1 MMLKS
6 RLIALC
12 GALAVTVTAAPI
24 LTYAPPAAAQT
35 ADGVQVP
42 RRNAVASRAQSNREE
57 RPNREERRNRQA
69 ALPSAEEVLAA
80 AREQTALTNTGCE
93 VTNATFRGKTAEN
106 TTIYE
111 VACAAG
117 PGYMIET
124 KAPPVA
130 SDCIILASSAQAIR
144 QRDPAAQ
151 VGPQCELPG
160 STDVLAMLKTYAQQ
174 AGVDCTVDAAVVR
187 GQDNAGVPVYEI
199 GCQGV
204 DGYWIKKASN
214 AWSKTPCLQVLAESG
229 TCALTTPEEQAAT
242 VKTWLV
248 GTDVAD
254 CNVGKARLMGRNANG
269 SFYEI
274 TCNGADGAILRVNEQ
289 YAVQQVYPCAT
300 AQQIGG
306 GCTLTTAA
314 ATAPAGGRT

>member
-12 GALAVTVTAAPI
+12 GALAVTVTAFPI

-35 ADGVQVP
+35 VDGVQVP
-42 RRNAVASRAQSNREE
+42 RRDAAASRTQSNRED
-57 RPNREERRNRQA
+57 RRNRQA
-69 ALPSAEEVLAA
+69 APPSPEEVLAA
-80 AREQTALTNTGCE
+80 AREQVALTNTGCE
-93 VTNATFRGKTAEN
+93 VTNATFRGKTAAN
-106 TTIYE
+106 TTVYE

-124 KAPPVA
+124 KTPPSA
-130 SDCIILASSAQAIR
+130 NDCIILASSAQTLR
-144 QRDPAAQ
+144 QRDPAAE

-160 STDVLAMLKTYAQQ
+160 STDILAALKTYAQQ
-174 AGVDCTVDAAVVR
+174 AGIDCVVDAANVR
-187 GQDNAGVPVYEI
+187 GQDNAGNPVYEI

-204 DGYWIKKASN
+204 DGYWIKKVSN
-214 AWSKTPCLQVLAESG
+214 VWSKTPCLQVLAESG
-229 TCALTTPEEQAAT
+229 VCPLTTPEEQAAT
-242 VKTWLV
+242 VKAWLP
-248 GTDVAD
+248 GTDVAN
-254 CNVGKARLMGRNANG
+254 CNVGKTRLMGRNANG

-274 TCNGADGAILRVNEQ
+274 TCDGADGAILRVNAE

-314 ATAPAGGRT
+314 AAAPAGGRP

>member
-12 GALAVTVTAAPI
+12 GAFAVTVTAAPI
-24 LTYAPPAAAQT
+24 LTYAPPAAALQSES
-35 ADGVQVP
+35 APVREGRGRVREQPARQD
-42 RRNAVASRAQSNREE
+42 RRAQRE
-57 RPNREERRNRQA
+57 A
-69 ALPSAEEVLAA
+69 APTPEQVLAA

-106 TTIYE
+106 TTVYE

-124 KAPPVA
+124 KTPPVA
-130 SDCIILASSAQAIR
+130 NDCIILASSAQTLR
-144 QRDPAAQ
+144 QRDPAAE

-160 STDVLAMLKTYAQQ
+160 STDILTALKSYAQQ
-174 AGVDCTVDAAVVR
+174 AGVDCVVDNAAVR
-187 GQDNAGVPVYEI
+187 GQDSAGVPVYEI
-199 GCQGV
+199 GCQGA

-214 AWSKTPCLQVLAESG
+214 VWSKTPCLQVLAESG

-242 VKTWLV
+242 VKTWLA

-300 AQQIGG
+300 AQHIGG
-306 GCTLTTAA
+306 GCTLTPASAA
-314 ATAPAGGRT
+314 APAGGRL